1 MLPVSD
7 FFGAKLTRLIVGD
20 NPFSGHSYIEDIV
33 SGSEMLDYY
42 TADNVLKALFEAE
55 KAGYNAY
62 LPLADP
68 FILRVIRQYKN
79 EGGKMHLIFQPYP
92 PISLDINIR
101 QMMDCAP
108 LAIYHQGTTTDNL
121 TEAGRFDILRD
132 NIKFLRD
139 TGLPVGLGTH
149 VPETVMRAEDEDW
162 GIDFYMASL
171 YNARKNNRSESS
183 FITGKPKS
191 LVFYPN
197 DRFLMYETV
206 KQVQKPF
213 LVYKIFAGGQVFY
226 GKAQEEI
233 PEVAENF
240 IKETFENIKPN
251 DFAVVGVYQ
260 KDKNMLA
267 ENAEFAKKALMCRS
281 VR

>member
-1 MLPVSD
+1 MLPVAD
-7 FFGAKLTRLIVGD
+7 FFGTEVTRLIVGD

-33 SGSEMLDYY
+33 SGGEMLDYY
-42 TADNVLKALFEAE
+42 TAENIIKALFDAE

-68 FILRVIRQYKN
+68 FILRVIRQYRN
-79 EGGKMHLIFQPYP
+79 EGGKMNLIFQPYP
-92 PISLDINIR
+92 PISLDVNLR
-101 QMMDCAP
+101 QMLDCAP
-108 LAIYHQGTTTDNL
+108 LAVYHQGTTTDNL

-132 NIKFLRD
+132 NIKLIRD

-149 VPETVMRAEDEDW
+149 VPETIARAEDEDW
-162 GIDFYMASL
+162 GVDFYLSSL
-171 YNARKNNRSESS
+171 YNARKNNREESS

-197 DRFLMYETV
+197 DRFIMFDMI

-213 LVYKIFAGGQVFY
+213 LVYKIFAGGQVFHV
-226 GKAQEEI
+226 KSPEEL
-233 PEVAENF
+233 PGVAEAV
-240 IKETFENIKPN
+240 IKETFENIKPG

-260 KDKNMLA
+260 KYKDMLG
-267 ENAEFAKKALMCRS
+267 ENARITQKILNNLIN
-281 VR
+281 